1 LDEFEEIEIECETT
15 SEIQYDTA
23 CTTKRIYVHHNS
35 SLVILNSTEEDVGEY
50 SCRVSTGV
58 GLPLTVTHSYSREMD
73 WMWLIILIAIIIAI
87 LVLVLC
93 ILCIICCRKRA
104 TKAGTYDVHPDEE
117 DGGRQKKNSKHNQSD
132 IQYSIND
139 EIEGILPDGNH
150 VKIEPSGKKVKKPKP
165 GGPIFRPKSSKGSKG
180 KSYTGIPTHSNGTS
194 NGIRGNI
201 SGSENSLLD
210 EDAWLGKGMDEDGSF
225 REGRYAQ

>member
-1 LDEFEEIEIECETT
+1 MDEFEEIEIECETT

-23 CTTKRIYVHHNS
+23 CTTKRVSVHHNN
-35 SLVILNSTEEDVGEY
+35 SLVILNSTEEDVGAY

-58 GLPLTVTHSYSREMD
+58 GSPLTVTHSYSREMD

-117 DGGRQKKNSKHNQSD
+117 DGGRQKKNSKVILTMNYIVKILLTFYPESSRLHFLIYFQMF
-132 IQYSIND
+132 ILAQPIGYSI
-139 EIEGILPDGNH
+139 LH
-150 VKIEPSGKKVKKPKP
+150 
-165 GGPIFRPKSSKGSKG
+165 
-180 KSYTGIPTHSNGTS
+180 
-194 NGIRGNI
+194 
-201 SGSENSLLD
+201 
-210 EDAWLGKGMDEDGSF
+210 
-225 REGRYAQ
+225 